1 MGRKALY
8 VGAGL
13 DLNIINK
20 LFLLKI
26 LFLLIHNHIVN
37 LGKRTALYD
46 YDYYYCRIIFYL
58 IFYHVFSEK

>member
-20 LFLLKI
+20 LFFIKDFI
-26 LFLLIHNHIVN
+26 FIDSQPYSEF
-37 LGKRTALYD
+37 GKRNSIL
-46 YDYYYCRIIFYL
+46 
-58 IFYHVFSEK
+58 